1 MDISSLPLQK
11 SYIDLLTS
19 LGFKSLYPPQEEC
32 ITQGVLDNKN
42 FVVSTPTAS
51 GKTLVA
57 ILTSLNY
64 LYNGGKVIY
73 LSPLRALANEK
84 FIEFQK
90 LETLSKSNSE
100 KIKVSI
106 STGDFQSNSEYLK
119 YADLLILTNEKFDSL
134 LRHNVDWL
142 NQIKLFII
150 DEIHLIGDSYRGST
164 LEMIIANILNWDQD
178 SQILGLSA
186 TVNNIEE
193 ISTWLNAD
201 YVDSN
206 WRPVPLIEGIYN
218 YGQIEFHNGDITPIQ
233 ISKSGIPVDLAID
246 ALSNNAQSIIFT
258 ETRRRASS
266 VAKSLETLT
275 SKFLKSDDLLSLNK
289 LSKDIF
295 SQGSNTDLD
304 KHLSRMIKHGVAF
317 HHAGLTSH
325 QREIIEQGFRN
336 RHIKIIS
343 ATPTL
348 AAGVNLPAQRV
359 IISSYLRYDMKQG
372 QMSPIS
378 VMEYKQMCGRA
389 GRPQFDS
396 KGETILIA
404 SNDNEKDALLDNYIN
419 AQPENL
425 HSSLTELDSIC
436 NHVLGSITSN
446 RGLSKEQLFKLFDKT
461 LFSFQSDN
469 QILSDNIAHSLDY
482 LLEEN
487 LIREGKT
494 QYKPTSFGR
503 QISRLYLNPTT
514 GVHFRNSILNAK
526 RNKNYLMG
534 FLYAIVSSTN
544 FGISFSARKKDS
556 YRIDSFLSEYAD
568 DLFDPIDVSDYSSNY
583 QFLRSFR
590 SLDLLNC
597 WISEWDDDKILKNLD
612 IQPGDLHRAKEN
624 AKWLIHGISKI
635 AELFQKNFLLPQI
648 YELDIRLNYG
658 IKKEL
663 IELIRLKQ
671 IGRIRARALYNAG
684 YKNLNIINNVSVTRL
699 SQVPQIGKSIAQN
712 IKTQLKDLDL
722 N

>member
-1 MDISSLPLQK
+1 MEISSLPLQK
-11 SYIDLLTS
+11 SYIDFLNS
-19 LGFKSLYPPQEEC
+19 LGFKVLYPPQQEC
-32 ITQGVLDNKN
+32 ITQGVLDHKN
-42 FVVSTPTAS
+42 FLVSTPTAS

-57 ILTSLNY
+57 MLTSLNY
-64 LYNGGKVIY
+64 LYNGGKVVY
-73 LSPLRALANEK
+73 LAPLRALAHEK
-84 FIEFQK
+84 FIEFKK

-100 KIKVSI
+100 KIKVLI

-119 YADLLILTNEKFDSL
+119 YADLLVLTNEKFDSL

-164 LEMIIANILNWDQD
+164 LEMIIANILNWDRNI
-178 SQILGLSA
+178 QILGLSA

-218 YGQIEFHNGDITPIQ
+218 YGQIDFNNGDISPIK
-233 ISKSGIPVDLAID
+233 ISKSGVPVDLAID
-246 ALSNNAQSIIFT
+246 ALRHNAQSIIFT
-258 ETRRRASS
+258 ETRRRAASI
-266 VAKSLETLT
+266 AKSIEKMTSTFLNTNDLSNLNTLSEDLF
-275 SKFLKSDDLLSLNK
+275 SKGN
-289 LSKDIF
+289 
-295 SQGSNTDLD
+295 NTEFDRT
-304 KHLSRMIKHGVAF
+304 LSRMIKNGVAF

-325 QREIIEQGFRN
+325 QREIIETGFRE

-359 IISSYLRYDMKQG
+359 IISSYLRYNIKKG
-372 QMSPIS
+372 QMIPLS

-404 SNDNEKDALLDNYIN
+404 SSDNEKDALFDNYIN
-419 AQPENL
+419 AQPEDL
-425 HSSLTELDSIC
+425 RSSLVEFSSIC

-446 RGLSKEQLFKLFDKT
+446 RGLSKDQLFRLFDKT
-461 LFSFQSDN
+461 LYSIQSDT
-469 QILSDNIAHSLDY
+469 QILSDNVDRSLAY
-482 LLEEN
+482 LLEED
-487 LIREGKT
+487 LIREGRDK
-494 QYKPTSFGR
+494 YIPTSFGR
-503 QISRLYLNPTT
+503 QVSRLYINPIT
-514 GVHFRNSILNAK
+514 GVHFRNSIFNAK
-526 RNKNYLMG
+526 RNKNYLIG
-534 FLYAIVSSTN
+534 LLYTVVSSTD
-544 FGISFSARKKDS
+544 FGISFSTRKKDF
-556 YRIDSFLSEYAD
+556 YRIDNFLSEHND
-568 DLFDPIDVSDYSSNY
+568 DFLEPIIIDDYSSNN

-612 IQPGDLHRAKEN
+612 IQPGDLYRAVEN
-624 AKWLIHGISKI
+624 AKWLIHAISNI

-648 YELDIRLNYG
+648 YELNIRLSYG

-684 YKNLNIINNVSVTRL
+684 YKNLNIINDVTVIRL

-712 IKTQLKDLDL
+712 IKEQLKDLEL

>member
-1 MDISSLPLQK
+1 MEISSLPLQK
-11 SYIDLLTS
+11 SYIDFLNS
-19 LGFKSLYPPQEEC
+19 LGFKVLYPPQQEC
-32 ITQGVLDNKN
+32 ITQGVLDHKN
-42 FVVSTPTAS
+42 FLVSTPTAS

-57 ILTSLNY
+57 MLTSLNY
-64 LYNGGKVIY
+64 LYNGGKVVY
-73 LSPLRALANEK
+73 LSPLRALAHEK
-84 FIEFQK
+84 FIEFKK

-100 KIKVSI
+100 KIKVLI

-119 YADLLILTNEKFDSL
+119 YADLLVLTNEKFDSL

-164 LEMIIANILNWDQD
+164 LEMIIANILNWDQNI
-178 SQILGLSA
+178 QILGLSA

-201 YVDSN
+201 YVNSN

-218 YGQIEFHNGDITPIQ
+218 YGQIDFNNGDVSPIK
-233 ISKSGIPVDLAID
+233 ISKSGVPADLAID
-246 ALSNNAQSIIFT
+246 ALRHNAQSIIFT
-258 ETRRRASS
+258 ETRRRAASIS
-266 VAKSLETLT
+266 KSLEKMTSTFLNTNDLSNLNTLSEDLF
-275 SKFLKSDDLLSLNK
+275 SKGN
-289 LSKDIF
+289 
-295 SQGSNTDLD
+295 NTEFDRT
-304 KHLSRMIKHGVAF
+304 LSRMIKNGVAF
-317 HHAGLTSH
+317 HHAGLTSY
-325 QREIIEQGFRN
+325 QREIIETGFRE

-359 IISSYLRYDMKQG
+359 IISSYLRYDVKKG
-372 QMSPIS
+372 QMIPLS

-396 KGETILIA
+396 KGEAILIA
-404 SNDNEKDALLDNYIN
+404 SSDNEKDALFDNYIN
-419 AQPENL
+419 GHPENL
-425 HSSLTELDSIC
+425 RSSLVEFSSIC

-446 RGLSKEQLFKLFDKT
+446 RGLSKDQLFRLFDKT
-461 LFSFQSDN
+461 LYSIQSDN
-469 QILSDNIAHSLDY
+469 QILSDNVDRSLAY
-482 LLEEN
+482 LLEED
-487 LIREGKT
+487 LIREGRDK
-494 QYKPTSFGR
+494 YVPTSFGR
-503 QISRLYLNPTT
+503 QISRLYINPIT
-514 GVHFRNSILNAK
+514 GVHFRNSIFNAK
-526 RNKNYLMG
+526 RNQNYLIG
-534 FLYAIVSSTN
+534 LLYTVVSSTD
-544 FGISFSARKKDS
+544 FGISFSTRKKDF
-556 YRIDSFLSEYAD
+556 YRIDNFLSEHND
-568 DLFDPIDVSDYSSNY
+568 DFLEPIIIDDYSSNN

-597 WISEWDDDKILKNLD
+597 WISEWNDDKILKNLD
-612 IQPGDLHRAKEN
+612 IQPGDLYRAVEN
-624 AKWLIHGISKI
+624 AKWLIHAISKI

-648 YELDIRLNYG
+648 YELNIRLSYG

-684 YKNLNIINNVSVTRL
+684 YKNLNIINDVTVIRL

-712 IKTQLKDLDL
+712 IKEQLKDLEL

>member
-612 IQPGDLHRAKEN
+612 IQPGDLHRAIEN

-663 IELIRLKQ
+663 IELTRLQ
-671 IGRIRARALYNAG
+671 DIGRIRARALYNAG

>member
-1 MDISSLPLQK
+1 M
-11 SYIDLLTS
+11 
-19 LGFKSLYPPQEEC
+19 
-32 ITQGVLDNKN
+32 QGVLDNKN

-57 ILTSLNY
+57 MLTSLNY

-73 LSPLRALANEK
+73 LSPLRALAHEK
-84 FIEFQK
+84 FIEFKK

-100 KIKVSI
+100 KIKVLI

-119 YADLLILTNEKFDSL
+119 YADLLVLTNEKFDSL

-150 DEIHLIGDSYRGST
+150 DEIHLIGDPYRGAT
-164 LEMIIANILNWDQD
+164 LEMIIANILNWDRD
-178 SQILGLSA
+178 IQILSLSA
-186 TVNNIEE
+186 TINNIEE

-206 WRPVPLIEGIYN
+206 WRPIPLIEGIYN
-218 YGQIEFHNGDITPIQ
+218 YGQIEFNNGDISPIK

-246 ALSNNAQSIIFT
+246 ALRHNAQSIIFT
-258 ETRRRASS
+258 ETRRRAASI
-266 VAKSLETLT
+266 AKLIEKTA
-275 SKFLKSDDLLSLNK
+275 SKFLNPDDLSNLNK
-289 LSKDIF
+289 LSEDLF
-295 SQGSNTDLD
+295 SIGNNTELD
-304 KHLSRMIKHGVAF
+304 KNLSRMIKNGVAF
-317 HHAGLTSH
+317 HHAGLTSY
-325 QREIIEQGFRN
+325 QREIIEKGFRE

-359 IISSYLRYDMKQG
+359 IISNYLRYDIKQG
-372 QMSPIS
+372 QMIPLS

-396 KGETILIA
+396 KGESILIA
-404 SNDNEKDALLDNYIN
+404 SSDNEKDALLDNYIN

-425 HSSLTELDSIC
+425 RSSLVEFNSIC

-446 RGLSKEQLFKLFDKT
+446 RGLSKDQLFQLFDKT
-461 LFSFQSDN
+461 LFSIQSDN
-469 QILSDNIAHSLDY
+469 QILSDNVDHSLAY
-482 LLEEN
+482 LLEED
-487 LIREGKT
+487 LIREGKDK
-494 QYKPTSFGR
+494 YMPTSFGR
-503 QISRLYLNPTT
+503 QISRLYLNPIT

-526 RNKNYLMG
+526 RNKNYLIG
-534 FLYAIVSSTN
+534 LLYTVVSSAD
-544 FGISFSARKKDS
+544 FGMSFSTRKKDF
-556 YRIDSFLSEYAD
+556 YRIDNFLSEYND
-568 DLFDPIDVSDYSSNY
+568 DFFEPIIIANYSSNY

-612 IQPGDLHRAKEN
+612 IQPGDLYRVVEN
-624 AKWLIHGISKI
+624 AKWLIHAISKI

-648 YELDIRLNYG
+648 YELDIRLSYG

-684 YKNLNIINNVSVTRL
+684 YKNLNILNNISVTRL

-712 IKTQLKDLDL
+712 IKEQLKDLEL

>member
-514 GVHFRNSILNAK
+514 GVHFRNSVLNAK

-534 FLYAIVSSTN
+534 LLYAIVSSTN

-612 IQPGDLHRAKEN
+612 IQPGDLHRAIEN

-663 IELIRLKQ
+663 IELTRLQ
-671 IGRIRARALYNAG
+671 DIGRIRARALYNAG

>member
-90 LETLSKSNSE
+90 LETLSKSNFE

-534 FLYAIVSSTN
+534 LLYAIVSSTN

-612 IQPGDLHRAKEN
+612 IQPGDLHRAIEN

-684 YKNLNIINNVSVTRL
+684 YKNLNIINHVSVTRL